1 MITAVDVYYREDSGA
16 VAAAVVFSS
25 FTDNEPYA
33 VYISEIQNAE
43 NYISGQFYKR
53 ELPCIINVLEKIKE
67 KIDILIIDGYIDP
80 GNRPGLG
87 RHLWRTLGEKVIVI
101 GVAKTFFKGTEAVKV
116 FRGRSRRPLYI
127 TSAGIDTFEAA
138 SLIEKMP
145 GNFRI
150 PDILKLVDQISR
162 TGIW

>member
-1 MITAVDVYYREDSGA
+1 M
-16 VAAAVVFSS
+16 
-25 FTDNEPYA
+25 
-33 VYISEIQNAE
+33 
-43 NYISGQFYKR
+43 
-53 ELPCIINVLEKIKE
+53 
-67 KIDILIIDGYIDP
+67 IIDGYIDP
-80 GNRPGLG
+80 GNKPGLG

-101 GVAKTFFKGTEAVKV
+101 GVAKTFFKGTETVKV

-150 PDILKLVDQISR
+150 PDMLKLVDQISR
-162 TGIW
+162 TGICELLRRNNLA